1 MISDRLIF
9 TDQLEK
15 DLQRVLSGYDSSQV
29 FVLCDTNTAAYCLPV
44 IRKYACLHQARFI
57 TLPAGDQH
65 KDIEGITTVWS
76 ELSQHGGTRKSVLVN
91 LGGGMVTDLGGF
103 AAASFKRGIDTI
115 NIPTTILGAVDAAVG
130 GKTGINFNGLKNE
143 IGAFHQP
150 KSVLFYAPFFKTLDR
165 ENILSGFAE
174 MLKHGLLSD
183 VAYLNSLL
191 ALDLD
196 NPGSDDFQEAVRRS
210 VTIKDE
216 ITTQDPHEKGLRKA
230 LNLGHTMGHAFESL
244 SHHRNK
250 PVLHGYAVAWGLV
263 CELYLSMKLL
273 GFSSQTVQ
281 RMTYFVRDAYGPF
294 NFGCSDYPYLLE
306 AMTHDKKNDN
316 ATINFTLLDDVGSIR
331 LDQTA
336 SESLIE
342 ESLDFFRDTMGI

>member
-15 DLQRVLSGYDSSQV
+15 DLQLLLSGYDPSQI
-29 FVLCDTNTAAYCLPV
+29 FVLCDTNSAAYCLPF
-44 IRKYACLHQARFI
+44 IRDFACLRQAKLI
-57 TLPAGDQH
+57 TIPAGDQH
-65 KDIEGITTVWS
+65 KDLEGITSVWTV
-76 ELSQHGGTRKSVLVN
+76 LSRQGGTRKSVLIN

-150 KSVLFYAPFFKTLDR
+150 RAVLFHAPFFKTLDK
-165 ENILSGFAE
+165 ENVLSGFAE

-183 VAYLNSLL
+183 ITYLNSLF
-191 ALDLD
+191 ALDLEHPD
-196 NPGSDDFQEAVRRS
+196 SFEFQEAVRRS
-210 VTIKDE
+210 VAIKDD

-230 LNLGHTMGHAFESL
+230 LNLGHTVGHAFESL
-244 SHHRNK
+244 THNREK
-250 PVLHGYAVAWGLV
+250 PVLHGYAIAWGLV
-263 CELYLSMKLL
+263 CELYLSMKLTGL
-273 GFSSQTVQ
+273 SSQIVQ
-281 RMTYFVRDAYGPF
+281 RMAYYVRDFYGAF
-294 NFGCSDYPYLLE
+294 RFGCDDYPFLLE
-306 AMTHDKKNDN
+306 AMTHDKKNEN
-316 ATINFTLLDDVGSIR
+316 ATINFTLLADVGSIR

-336 SESLIE
+336 SRSLIE
-342 ESLDFFRDTMGI
+342 ESLDYFRDAMGI

>member
-9 TDQLEK
+9 TDQLGK
-15 DLQRVLSGYDSSQV
+15 DLQRVLSGYAPSQV
-29 FVLCDTNTAAYCLPV
+29 FILCDTNTVTHCLPS
-44 IRKYACLHQARFI
+44 IRDLACLRQATCI
-57 TLPAGDQH
+57 TIPAGDQH
-65 KDIEGITTVWS
+65 KDIESITAVWTV
-76 ELSQHGGTRKSVLVN
+76 LSQQGGTRKSVLVN

-150 KSVLFYAPFFKTLDR
+150 KAVLFYAPFFKTLDK
-165 ENILSGFAE
+165 ENVLSGFAE

-183 VAYLNSLL
+183 VAYLNSLF

-196 NPGSDDFQEAVRRS
+196 SPGSRDFQEAVSRS
-210 VTIKDE
+210 VAIKDD
-216 ITTQDPHEKGLRKA
+216 ITTQDPHERGLRKA
-230 LNLGHTMGHAFESL
+230 LNLGHTIGHAFESL

-263 CELYLSMKLL
+263 CELYLSMKVL

-294 NFGCSDYPYLLE
+294 VFGCDDYPYLLE
-306 AMTHDKKNDN
+306 AMTHDKKNED

-336 SESLIE
+336 SRPLIE
-342 ESLDFFRDTMGI
+342 ESLDFFRDAMAI